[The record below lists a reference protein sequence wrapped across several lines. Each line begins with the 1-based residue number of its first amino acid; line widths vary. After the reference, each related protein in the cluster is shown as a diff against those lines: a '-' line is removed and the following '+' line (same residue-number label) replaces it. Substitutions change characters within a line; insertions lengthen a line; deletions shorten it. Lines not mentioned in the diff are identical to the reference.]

1 MAADSVED
9 RAAADLEAAEASEE
23 AHAAVDLAE
32 ASEEVLADPEDTDG
46 ILVQEDGIG
55 AVTMAVAVL
64 ADFLV
69 C

>member
-1 MAADSVED
+1 MAEASVEA

-23 AHAAVDLAE
+23 AHAAVDL
-32 ASEEVLADPEDTDG
+32 EVITDLTDPEDLVG
-46 ILVQEDGIG
+46 ILAREDGIG